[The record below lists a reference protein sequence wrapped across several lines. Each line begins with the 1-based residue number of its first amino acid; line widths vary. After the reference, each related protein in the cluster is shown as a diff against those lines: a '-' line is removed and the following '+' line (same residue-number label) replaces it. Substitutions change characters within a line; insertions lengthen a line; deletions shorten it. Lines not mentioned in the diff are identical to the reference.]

1 MASLLTRS
9 ADRPVAIRADP
20 PYCADRL
27 PYAFQAGAE
36 RPRQAACYR
45 GGTATATRE
54 FGAGHSDELA
64 GGRPIQSRGLR
75 DCRGTGAPGRHEA
88 RTSTLPTSSLKP
100 LLREAVQ
107 NVVDRLAGAPMV
119 LSVGGQLKQYFQIE
133 YPRWKFRVVGSRIVA
148 EKIGDCNVAC
158 AAGSS
163 ENKMSLTYSYVGDG
177 DPHQDTLELD
187 FDRARNCRLLLKDGA
202 VFLSD
207 EVEPQFQPPA
217 ENGQSEAPPPEFR
230 QPASPDRPGVSA

>member
-1 MASLLTRS
+1 MNSLEDVPFRVEVYVTVEGREH
-9 ADRPVAIRADP
+9 RVAMK
-20 PYCADRL
+20 
-27 PYAFQAGAE
+27 
-36 RPRQAACYR
+36 
-45 GGTATATRE
+45 
-54 FGAGHSDELA
+54 
-64 GGRPIQSRGLR
+64 
-75 DCRGTGAPGRHEA
+75 PG
-88 RTSTLPTSSLKP
+88 TSTLPTSSLKP
-100 LLREAVQ
+100 LLRESVQ

-158 AAGSS
+158 VAGSS
-163 ENKMSLTYSYVGDG
+163 ENKMSLTYSYIGDG

-187 FDRARNCRLLLKDGA
+187 FERARNCRLLLKDGA

-207 EVEPQFQPPA
+207 EVEPQFQSPA